1 MSNPKP
7 EPDAKPDTNPKL
19 RQRYSL
25 APQSKGNLGKS
36 HVLCLFAEF
45 CVHNSIPF
53 DAIDCDQ
60 AHHTVLDRYP
70 NHATAFP
77 LTQERDSFGRLLDPL
92 PGAPVVIWDFP
103 SNYTD
108 YLLDH
113 DGYYGVAETLQ
124 QAGARM
130 TLFLFESDNTNA
142 QDSAADLFDHF
153 GESVDWILVSNPGS
167 GAKPAEFRSIALYS
181 VLMERKT
188 PVLEVPPISVVSKNA
203 WAALEAQTEC
213 FLPIGEVIKH
223 PSVPFVARR
232 ELAKVR
238 DIMFVQFEDMANL
251 LVPDAGLIK
260 NPTVRVAPAGASKP
274 TNRFQNPL
282 LTRK

>member
-1 MSNPKP
+1 MSTPKTD
-7 EPDAKPDTNPKL
+7 PDAKPKI
-19 RQRYSL
+19 RQRYTL
-25 APQSKGNLGKS
+25 AAQSKGSLGKS
-36 HVLCLFAEF
+36 KVLCLLAEF
-45 CVHNSIPF
+45 CLHNSIPF

-60 AHHTVLDRYP
+60 AHHTLLDRYP
-70 NHATAFP
+70 DHAIAFP
-77 LTQERDSFGRLLDPL
+77 LTQERDAFGRLLDPL
-92 PGAPVVIWDFP
+92 PAAPVVIWDFP
-103 SNYTD
+103 SNYTS

-124 QAGARM
+124 QVGARM

-153 GESVDWILVSNPGS
+153 GQSVDWVLVSNPG
-167 GAKPAEFRSIALYS
+167 AVPKHAEFRQIGLYQAL
-181 VLMERKT
+181 MDRKT
-188 PVLEVPPISVVSKNA
+188 PVLDIPQISTVSKNA
-203 WAALEAQTEC
+203 WAALEAQAER

-232 ELAKVR
+232 ELSKVR
-238 DIMFVQFEDMANL
+238 DRVFVQFEDLGPL

-260 NPTVRVAPAGASKP
+260 NPMVRVTSVGASKP
-274 TNRFQNPL
+274 VNRFHNPL